1 MDSAHVATAV
11 RRDDDADVLQAP
23 EIHETHTGMVVLVGD
38 RAYKAKKPVVTDFL
52 DFSTTQRRQEVCE
65 REVRLNSRLAAD
77 SYLGIAHLTD
87 PAGGEPEPV
96 VVMRRY
102 PDSIRLA
109 SMVRGGVPVEGH
121 LSAIARRIAEFHAE
135 ADRGRHIDACA
146 KAPAIGARWQE
157 NLTEL
162 RRHVATV
169 LDSGPL
175 AEVDRLA
182 MQFIDGRAVL
192 FADRITDCRIV
203 DGHGDLIA
211 DDIFCQPGG
220 PVLLDCLEFDDQ
232 LRYVDGL
239 DDAAFLAMDL
249 EFLGRREL
257 GEFFIEEYRRF
268 AQDLAPISLV
278 HFYIAYRAIVRAKV
292 DCIRVGQGHQDA
304 AADARRH
311 LDLALEHL
319 RIGTVRM
326 VLIGGGPGTGK
337 TTLARAMG
345 ETMDA
350 QVISSDDVR
359 REMQADG
366 DLSGVSGV
374 YNAGLYSA
382 DKVDA
387 VYTTMLH
394 RARLL
399 LAEGR
404 SVILDGT
411 WRDQRHRAKAGEV
424 ARQERSP
431 IVELV
436 CTAPTEE
443 AMTRIANRS
452 GSTSDATPRIASAM
466 AYDDHGWAG
475 AHHVDTTQPLSDTV
489 AEAQEVCCLA
499 I

>member
-1 MDSAHVATAV
+1 MNSAQVPTAD
-11 RRDDDADVLQAP
+11 RRGADLVEAP

-52 DFSTTQRRQEVCE
+52 DFSTTQRRQDVCD

-77 SYLGIAHLTD
+77 SYLGVAHLTD
-87 PAGGEPEPV
+87 PTGGEPEPV

-135 ADRGRHIDACA
+135 GDRGRHIDACA
-146 KAPAIGARWQE
+146 KVPAVRARWQE

-162 RRHVATV
+162 GRHVATI
-169 LDSGPL
+169 LPSESL

-182 MQFIDGRAVL
+182 MQFIDGRSML
-192 FADRITDCRIV
+192 FADRITDRRIV

-211 DDIFCQPGG
+211 DDIFCLLGG
-220 PVLLDCLEFDDQ
+220 PVLLDCLEFDDR

-249 EFLGRREL
+249 EFLGRRAL
-257 GEFFIEEYRRF
+257 GEYFLEQYRRF
-268 AQDLAPISLV
+268 AEDLAPISLA

-292 DCIRVGQGHQDA
+292 DCIRVGQGHHDA

-319 RIGTVRM
+319 RVGVVRL
-326 VLIGGGPGTGK
+326 VLVGGGPGTGK

-345 ETMDA
+345 ERMDA

-359 REMQADG
+359 REMQAGG
-366 DLSGVSGV
+366 DLAGVSGV

-387 VYTTMLH
+387 VYATMLH

-411 WRDQRHRAKAGEV
+411 WRDLRHRAKAREV

-431 IVELV
+431 TVELV
-436 CTAPTEE
+436 CTAPIEE
-443 AMTRIANRS
+443 AMRRIENRS

-466 AYDDHGWAG
+466 AHDEHSWVG
-475 AHHVDTTQPLSDTV
+475 AHCVDTAQPLSDAV
-489 AEAQEVCCLA
+489 SKAEEICCLA